1 MPAWDVSGWTL
12 PQVYRVYRLLPS
24 FTVFCDVDQM
34 KPSFAT
40 IQLKGEIQVDLVLK
54 NSKRMLSRIFKGNS
68 DLLSLTVSLLP
79 KLVLF
84 CTTMLFPKKKG
95 CAHML
100 SCWGRPALAA
110 QHGRRPRREAS
121 LPSAICGDDSAPEPR

>member
-84 CTTMLFPKKKG
+84 CIHSCPWNFSPSFYLV
-95 CAHML
+95 L
-100 SCWGRPALAA
+100 SILERNFTWS
-110 QHGRRPRREAS
+110 S
-121 LPSAICGDDSAPEPR
+121 L